1 MRSKVAL
8 GQFRAQNI
16 LSSASNMDK
25 MAWNC
30 ELEKL
35 AEEVVAKC
43 RKNLPPI
50 GRKYGRNY
58 LLFGPSSTVYQ
69 RQFPLQSAMKQWSA
83 ISNLAW
89 PASNIFNGNL
99 ALRPFANIIRAKTV
113 SVGCSADKCRGRSA
127 VACVFSSPNV
137 RRRSKVYISGTPC
150 QDDHQSLVTR
160 GLARNAEHAGE
171 NAPPSSRMD
180 LMEYDCHAEQV
191 AHNHILSCNGQPAP
205 PTSRPG
211 YSENVHVLST
221 TATDVLGAIQNAI
234 GMFTNELGGN
244 GIPSNMLFTS
254 SCCSAYAENGD
265 KSQQGSLGYQQI
277 CGLCN
282 SSL

>member
-1 MRSKVAL
+1 MSQAASVLVLFGVLLHHVFSGGPFEPPFGCQGLKLSEQNRTETLNLINRMRSKVAL

-150 QDDHQSLVTR
+150 QDDHQCNRFSPAFCEN
-160 GLARNAEHAGE
+160 GLCVNSVRLTTTA
-171 NAPPSSRMD
+171 
-180 LMEYDCHAEQV
+180 L
-191 AHNHILSCNGQPAP
+191 
-205 PTSRPG
+205 PTTT
-211 YSENVHVLST
+211 ST
-221 TATDVLGAIQNAI
+221 TAST
-234 GMFTNELGGN
+234 TTTT
-244 GIPSNMLFTS
+244 TS
-254 SCCSAYAENGD
+254 ATTSTTASTSTTTASTTTPTTTKDNDYKKTEH
-265 KSQQGSLGYQQI
+265 
-277 CGLCN
+277 
-282 SSL
+282 

>member
-150 QDDHQSLVTR
+150 QDDHQCNRFSPAFCEN
-160 GLARNAEHAGE
+160 GLCVNSVR
-171 NAPPSSRMD
+171 
-180 LMEYDCHAEQV
+180 
-191 AHNHILSCNGQPAP
+191 
-205 PTSRPG
+205 PTTTALPTTT
-211 YSENVHVLST
+211 ST
-221 TATDVLGAIQNAI
+221 TASTTITTHRQQHRQQHPPAQQQHQQQHQQPQRQRLQEDGALIVQAHYI
-234 GMFTNELGGN
+234 VRLSEKLR
-244 GIPSNMLFTS
+244 
-254 SCCSAYAENGD
+254 
-265 KSQQGSLGYQQI
+265 
-277 CGLCN
+277 
-282 SSL
+282 